1 MKHVRA
7 AVIGSLVLALALFVG
22 GLFSGY
28 AIFRP
33 RPSPAPE
40 VKADF
45 ILTALH
51 DRGFLVTQT
60 YIFDQPVTI
69 KKSTGS
75 AFKDLFLGQTITARG
90 TMEVNLGIDL
100 AKVAAS
106 DVSVSGDTVT
116 VTVPSASL
124 FNTRLVGPLELRN
137 EQGLLKRLLNSEDGY
152 NEALEELSRGAEAVA
167 SRPELVER
175 ANERAVEDVRRL
187 LGYAV
192 KGKTIVVEL
201 K

>member
-7 AVIGSLVLALALFVG
+7 VVIGSLALSLTLFLG

-33 RPSPAPE
+33 RPAPAPE
-40 VKADF
+40 IKADF

-69 KKSTGS
+69 RKSTGS

-100 AKVAAS
+100 AKVEEN
-106 DVSVSGDTVT
+106 DVSISGDTVT
-116 VTVPSASL
+116 VKVPKASL

-152 NEALEELSRGAEAVA
+152 NEALEQLSRGAEAVA
-167 SRPELVER
+167 ARPELVER
-175 ANERAVEDVRRL
+175 ANERAVEDVKRL
-187 LGYAV
+187 LGYAI